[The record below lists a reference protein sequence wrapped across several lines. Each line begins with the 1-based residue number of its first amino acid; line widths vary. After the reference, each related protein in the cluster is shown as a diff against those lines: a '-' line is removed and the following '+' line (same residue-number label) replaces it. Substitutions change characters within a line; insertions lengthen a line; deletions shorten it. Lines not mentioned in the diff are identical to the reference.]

1 MKLRKEDD
9 IIMYNETLRDENEL
23 IEVNE
28 KIPLVKAIPLSIQ
41 HLFAMFGSSVLV
53 PLLFNIDPTT
63 VLFFNGIGTLLYA
76 FITKRKIPAYLGSSF
91 AFISPVLLLYGQ
103 GYDFQ
108 TIQGGF
114 VLVGVV
120 FSIIAI
126 IVGYI
131 GIGWINKL
139 FPPAAMG
146 AIITLIGLE
155 LASTAADMAGFP
167 VGGSNSP
174 TLNVSWVIVS
184 MVTLVT
190 VILCNVLLRGF
201 LKVIPLLIGVIVG
214 YITSCF
220 MGIVD
225 FSLVSNASFFVLP
238 NIKIAHFNINAILT
252 ILPATFVVIAEHVGH
267 LKVTSSIV
275 GKDFLEDPGL
285 HRSLL
290 GDGLSTIV
298 SGMFGSVPTTTYG
311 ENIGVM
317 ALTKIYSVYI
327 ICGAGLISIILGF
340 SGKMSA
346 LIRTIP
352 TPVIGG
358 VSFLLFGTIAVSG
371 LRTLIEEKV
380 DFSKSRNLILSSVI
394 FIVGLSGIKLTMGSF
409 EIKGMGLA
417 TIVAIVLNLSF
428 IIFDKLGLMNEKE

>member
-1 MKLRKEDD
+1 
-9 IIMYNETLRDENEL
+9 MYDK
-23 IEVNE
+23 ISKSGKDSIDVNE

-41 HLFAMFGSSVLV
+41 HLFAMFGASVLV
-53 PLLFNIDPTT
+53 PLIFKIDPTT

-91 AFISPVLLLYGQ
+91 AFISPVLLLYSQ

-114 VLVGVV
+114 VITGIV
-120 FSIIAI
+120 FSLIAV
-126 IVGYI
+126 IVGYT

-146 AIITLIGLE
+146 SIITIIGLE
-155 LASTAADMAGFP
+155 LASSAADMAGFP

-174 TLNVSWVIVS
+174 TMNITWVIVS

-220 MGIVD
+220 MGLVD
-225 FSLVSNASFFVLP
+225 FSTVSNASFFVLP
-238 NIKIAHFNINAILT
+238 NIKVAHFNINAILT
-252 ILPATFVVIAEHVGH
+252 ILPATFVVVAEHVGH

-275 GKDFLEDPGL
+275 GKDFMKDPGL
-285 HRSLL
+285 HKSLL
-290 GDGLSTIV
+290 GDGLSTII

-317 ALTKIYSVYI
+317 FTVY
-327 ICGAGLISIILGF
+327 
-340 SGKMSA
+340 M
-346 LIRTIP
+346 
-352 TPVIGG
+352 
-358 VSFLLFGTIAVSG
+358 
-371 LRTLIEEKV
+371 
-380 DFSKSRNLILSSVI
+380 
-394 FIVGLSGIKLTMGSF
+394 
-409 EIKGMGLA
+409 
-417 TIVAIVLNLSF
+417 
-428 IIFDKLGLMNEKE
+428 

>member
-1 MKLRKEDD
+1 
-9 IIMYNETLRDENEL
+9 MYDK
-23 IEVNE
+23 ISKSGKDSIDVNE

-41 HLFAMFGSSVLV
+41 HLFAMFGASVLV
-53 PLLFNIDPTT
+53 PLIFKIDPTT

-91 AFISPVLLLYGQ
+91 AFISPVLLLYSQ

-114 VLVGVV
+114 VITGIV
-120 FSIIAI
+120 FSLIAV
-126 IVGYI
+126 IVGYT

-146 AIITLIGLE
+146 SIITIIGLE
-155 LASTAADMAGFP
+155 LASSAADMAGFP

-174 TLNVSWVIVS
+174 TMNITWVIVS

-220 MGIVD
+220 MGLVD
-225 FSLVSNASFFVLP
+225 FSTVSNASFFVLP
-238 NIKIAHFNINAILT
+238 NIKVAHFNINAILT
-252 ILPATFVVIAEHVGH
+252 ILPATFVVVAEHVGH

-275 GKDFLEDPGL
+275 GKDFMKDPGL
-285 HRSLL
+285 HKSLL
-290 GDGLSTIV
+290 GDGLSTII

-317 ALTKIYSVYI
+317 ALTKVYSVYV
-327 ICGAGLISIILGF
+327 ICGAGLISVILGF

-346 LIRTIP
+346 LITTIP

-371 LRTLIEEKV
+371 LRTFIEEKV
-380 DFSKSRNLILSSVI
+380 DFAKSRNLILASVI
-394 FIVGLSGIKLTMGSF
+394 FIVGLSGIKLTIG
-409 EIKGMGLA
+409 
-417 TIVAIVLNLSF
+417 
-428 IIFDKLGLMNEKE
+428 

>member
-1 MKLRKEDD
+1 
-9 IIMYNETLRDENEL
+9 
-23 IEVNE
+23 
-28 KIPLVKAIPLSIQ
+28 
-41 HLFAMFGSSVLV
+41 MFGASVLV
-53 PLLFNIDPTT
+53 PLIFKIDPTT

-91 AFISPVLLLYGQ
+91 AFISPVLLLYSQ

-114 VLVGVV
+114 VITGIV
-120 FSIIAI
+120 FSLIAV
-126 IVGYI
+126 IVGYT

-146 AIITLIGLE
+146 SIITIIGLE
-155 LASTAADMAGFP
+155 LASSAADMAGFP

-174 TLNVSWVIVS
+174 TMNITWVIVS

-220 MGIVD
+220 MGLVD
-225 FSLVSNASFFVLP
+225 FSTVSNASFFVLP
-238 NIKIAHFNINAILT
+238 NIKVAHFNINAILT
-252 ILPATFVVIAEHVGH
+252 ILPATFVVVAEHVGH

-275 GKDFLEDPGL
+275 GKDFMKDPGL
-285 HRSLL
+285 HKSLL
-290 GDGLSTIV
+290 GDGLSTII

-317 ALTKIYSVYI
+317 ALTKVYSVYV
-327 ICGAGLISIILGF
+327 ICGAGLISVILGF

-346 LIRTIP
+346 LITTIP

-371 LRTLIEEKV
+371 LRTFIEEKV
-380 DFSKSRNLILSSVI
+380 DFAKSRNLILASVI
-394 FIVGLSGIKLTMGSF
+394 FIVGLSGIKLTIGAF

-417 TIVAIVLNLSF
+417 TLVAIVLSISF
-428 IIFDKLGLMNEKE
+428 IIFDKLGIMNEKE

>member
-1 MKLRKEDD
+1 
-9 IIMYNETLRDENEL
+9 MYNETLRDENEL

-167 VGGSNSP
+167 VEGSNSP